1 MEMLRSGKTGDDMLR
16 LIYETKAKKAA
27 QETLAEI
34 VKDSL
39 PSQGTRRIGFKG
51 GNRDR
56 ELFSAGEGELWA
68 SISKTPEDTTIPR
81 YWNAFGIFEPERKM
95 QLIAVEINVPSDTNG
110 WQVAGAFAQDD
121 ETGDVHLM
129 HDGAVG
135 GGRPGIGQ
143 EAFLISANMR
153 MVEVLCEDGRF
164 RKAIPIGNM
173 SDAGFVGRL
182 ARYVSK
188 VADFKH
194 AVSEGELEPAELQK
208 RVEEAESYDKE
219 FSGTKRG
226 RRGGTFAYE
235 TYHGEIVDM
244 VVAERHAARKPDEKV
259 YNTQLI
265 DCYVRRAGKIT
276 EVYEIKTG
284 VGRQQLYTAIGQLVT
299 HAAVSNAAKFLV
311 VPTDEHMP
319 KGFDKAIKALDITVR
334 GFRLAGTKR
343 KRIIELDP
351 VRT

>member
-1 MEMLRSGKTGDDMLR
+1 MLR
-16 LIYETKAKKAA
+16 LIHEAKAKKAA
-27 QETLAEI
+27 QARLAQI
-34 VKDSL
+34 MRDSL

-68 SISKTPEDTTIPR
+68 SISKTPEDTTISR
-81 YWNAFGIFEPERKM
+81 YWNAFGIFEPERTM
-95 QLIAVEINVPSDTNG
+95 QLITVEINVPSETNG
-110 WQVAGAFAQDD
+110 WQVAGAFAEDD

-143 EAFLISANMR
+143 RAFLFSANIR
-153 MVEVLCEDGRF
+153 MVKVLCQDGRV
-164 RKAIPIGNM
+164 REAIPVGNM
-173 SDAGFVGRL
+173 ADAGFVGRL

-188 VADFKH
+188 VADFKRT
-194 AVSEGELEPAELQK
+194 VSAGELDPAELRK
-208 RVEEAESYDKE
+208 RVKDAESYDEE

-235 TYHGEIVDM
+235 TYHGEIVEM
-244 VVAERHAARKPDEKV
+244 IVAERRAACKLDEKV

-265 DCYVRRAGKIT
+265 DCYVRQAGKIT

-299 HAAVSNAAKFLV
+299 HAAASNAAKFLV
-311 VPTDEHMP
+311 VPTDEDIP
-319 KGFDKAIKALDITVR
+319 QGFDKAIEALDITVR
-334 GFRLAGTKR
+334 RFRLSGTKR
-343 KRIIELDP
+343 KRIIELVP